1 MENTM
6 KKSRVSRRD
15 FLAKSAIGAGAAAAL
30 GAVPT
35 GAAAADSAAGMP
47 TIRVSDEFVK
57 SHSEEPIAFE
67 FGEKGLSGAEVFA
80 RACKNEGLAALFC
93 CPGNY
98 PVINAISATG
108 IPAYGGRIEDIMCAA
123 ADGFTRITGEVAAT
137 SGTEGPGFT
146 NMIMSIASADRA
158 HSPVL
163 VLAADMG
170 RSTGDPIG

>member
-1 MENTM
+1 MSDRTKARTEPT
-6 KKSRVSRRD
+6 VSRRD

-30 GAVPT
+30 GATATMV
-35 GAAAADSAAGMP
+35 AAADLASNTAS
-47 TIRVSDEFVK
+47 IRVADEFIK
-57 SHSEEPIAFE
+57 SINEEPIAFE

-98 PVINAISATG
+98 TVINSLSAAG

-123 ADGFTRITGEVAAT
+123 ADGFSRITGEVAAT

-146 NMIMSIASADRA
+146 NMI
-158 HSPVL
+158 
-163 VLAADMG
+163 
-170 RSTGDPIG
+170 T